1 MPANG
6 FSVMAA
12 YFLPPDYGY
21 IREFYPEKLDKR
33 AFKCYIKLFDDIII
47 GILIRRVWR
56 ISVEEFFSAP
66 PNREYSGQVFFLS
79 AKAVEKG
86 LNHSGIP
93 VQFARRFA
101 VCK

>member
-1 MPANG
+1 ML
-6 FSVMAA
+6 FSELSAWHLYNNSAVENLLFRSVFSGSRF
-12 YFLPPDYGY
+12 FLLPDYGY

-66 PNREYSGQVFFLS
+66 PNREYSGQVFF
-79 AKAVEKG
+79 
-86 LNHSGIP
+86 
-93 VQFARRFA
+93 
-101 VCK
+101 